1 MSPLRSGTRQW
12 CPLLPLLFNIVLEVL
27 ATAIRQE
34 KEIKGIQ
41 IGKEEVKLSLFT
53 DNMIVY
59 IENSTASTKK
69 LLDLISEFSKVAQS
83 KVNIQKSM
91 AFLYIN
97 NELSERVTT
106 KKIPFTIE
114 TIKMKY
120 LEINLSKDMNDLYLG
135 NYRTLKK
142 EIEEETN
149 KWKHIPCSWIGR
161 ININKMLILSKAL
174 YRFHAIPIKL
184 PMAYFTDLEQISPN
198 LYGTKKDPK

>member
-1 MSPLRSGTRQW
+1 M
-12 CPLLPLLFNIVLEVL
+12 
-27 ATAIRQE
+27 AIRQE
-34 KEIKGIQ
+34 EIKGIQ
-41 IGKEEVKLSLFT
+41 TGKEEVKLSLFT

-97 NELSERVTT
+97 NELSERVTK
-106 KKIPFTIE
+106 KKIPFTVE

-120 LEINLSKDMNDLYLG
+120 LEINLSKGMNDLYLG

-161 ININKMLILSKAL
+161 INIIKMCILPKEIYKSN
-174 YRFHAIPIKL
+174 AIPCKL
-184 PMAYFTDLEQISPN
+184 PMMYFTELEQIYQKFMWN
-198 LYGTKKDPK
+198 HKKP

>member
-1 MSPLRSGTRQW
+1 
-12 CPLLPLLFNIVLEVL
+12 
-27 ATAIRQE
+27 
-34 KEIKGIQ
+34 
-41 IGKEEVKLSLFT
+41 
-53 DNMIVY
+53 MIVY

-97 NELSERVTT
+97 NELSERVTK

-135 NYRTLKK
+135 NYRTLRKK
-142 EIEEETN
+142 LRKIQ
-149 KWKHIPCSWIGR
+149 
-161 ININKMLILSKAL
+161 INGSI
-174 YRFHAIPIKL
+174 YHAH
-184 PMAYFTDLEQISPN
+184 
-198 LYGTKKDPK
+198 G